1 MACCFRVFTA
11 CKLAWACNS
20 RRKHFARNKSN
31 GKKVFFSPCKQ
42 QLGRLKRFLGVLC
55 APLASFCTDRR
66 SPLFGQVLLE
76 GPHRLRLRRGR
87 HHHHPLPEELPG
99 RCRRHAVLVAEDE
112 VEGIFSCFKHG
123 FVSVGPL
130 STAATPQSRYILE
143 PFVLLPE
150 LQRVP
155 PSS

>member
-1 MACCFRVFTA
+1 MC
-11 CKLAWACNS
+11 
-20 RRKHFARNKSN
+20 
-31 GKKVFFSPCKQ
+31 
-42 QLGRLKRFLGVLC
+42 C

-99 RCRRHAVLVAEDE
+99 RGRRHAVLVAEE
-112 VEGIFSCFKHG
+112 EIEGIFSCFKYG

-150 LQRVP
+150 LQRIPIP
-155 PSS
+155 PLFVYRDMRRKSHADVATTAFFYH